1 MEKMN
6 TFDRMVMGMSHAE
19 RMCLYDKL
27 CASISS
33 EEQTIA
39 PPDDAQDISSG
50 QDIQARLKTETSLF
64 RFLLFLRSIFSGADI
79 SKIYNNILI
88 NRIAHKIEKTRPGL
102 LMYKKGMIGVAF
114 YEQVRQLKNVADF
127 FKPAI
132 SLYEE
137 DPGKFY
143 VFLSSLILPDYYA
156 YLEREIDPFLLGDNK
171 EPVQET
177 RLALTRRMD
186 EVFQELTIAQRNS
199 LYQSVINLDWLK
211 QFVRLPFEKILAR
224 FLPSGSDGGYAAQLE
239 LIKNDLAQ
247 FCKVLCNAK
256 SITVE
261 VLQGLCLF
269 SSKSQL
275 ELQQADVESLTADY
289 VTKSL
294 AQVAIIK
301 SFLKAVPIKQLA
313 CIAFKTAS
321 WAPGQPEGAEDWFV
335 KYKAEWKKLLDA
347 RWEEWT
353 KAKRKQLVEQKVFA
367 MFKCMKLPE
376 LPYQPWNAEWCTIK
390 FSRNKAMGF
399 LYAFFSTLFGEIN
412 KILKILIVEGDFKVR
427 ENKLELAES
436 CNEYA
441 RLASD
446 MDAFVRKF
454 SPEGEIGQFFS
465 NVEEGED
472 HSVKV
477 HARLE
482 SAIQAAYS
490 ESTALSMRFTQL
502 TTSIVNV
509 LNGVLAESKVGKYD
523 TINNLNGI
531 GGRFNQ
537 RYRQQ
542 LAEVHQ
548 TLKDS
553 VDCLRELESSEL

>member
-39 PPDDAQDISSG
+39 PPEDVQDISAG
-50 QDIQARLKTETSLF
+50 QDIQTRLKSETALF

-79 SKIYNNILI
+79 SKIYNSILI
-88 NRIAHKIEKTRPGL
+88 KRIAHRIEKTHPGL
-102 LMYKKGMIGVAF
+102 LMYKKGMLGIAF
-114 YEQVRQLKNVADF
+114 YEQIRQLKNVADF
-127 FKPAI
+127 FRPAI

-143 VFLSSLILPDYYA
+143 VFLSSLLLPDYYA
-156 YLEREIDPFLLGDNK
+156 YVEREIDPFLLGDNK

-177 RLALTRRMD
+177 RLALGRRMD
-186 EVFQELTIAQRNS
+186 EVFQELTITQRNS
-199 LYQSVINLDWLK
+199 LYQSVINIDWLR
-211 QFVRLPFEKILAR
+211 QFVRLPYEKMLAR
-224 FLPSGSDGGYAAQLE
+224 FLPSGADGGYAAQLE
-239 LIKNDLAQ
+239 LISNDLSQ

-256 SITVE
+256 SVTVE
-261 VLQGLCLF
+261 ILQALCLF
-269 SSKSQL
+269 SSKGQL
-275 ELQQADVESLTADY
+275 ELQQADVEALTAEY

-294 AQVAIIK
+294 SQIAIIK
-301 SFLKAVPIKQLA
+301 SFLKAVPLRQIA
-313 CIAFKTAS
+313 CIAFKSANWT
-321 WAPGQPEGAEDWFV
+321 PGQPEGAEDWFV
-335 KYKAEWKKLLDA
+335 KYKSEWKKMLDV
-347 RWEEWT
+347 RWDEWT

-376 LPYQPWNAEWCTIK
+376 MPFQPWNAEWCTIK
-390 FSRNKAMGF
+390 FVRNKAMGF
-399 LYAFFSTLFGEIN
+399 LYAFFSTLFTDIN
-412 KILKILIVEGDFKVR
+412 KLLKILIAEGDFNAR
-427 ENKLELAES
+427 ENRIELAES
-436 CNEYA
+436 CNEYS

-446 MDAFVRKF
+446 IDAFVRKF
-454 SPEGEIGQFFS
+454 SPEGEIGQFFA
-465 NVEEGED
+465 NIEEGED

-477 HARLE
+477 HSRLE
-482 SAIQAAYS
+482 AAMQAAYS
-490 ESTALSMRFTQL
+490 ESTALTMRFTQL

-509 LNGVLAESKVGKYD
+509 LNGVFSENKVGKYD
-523 TINNLNGI
+523 TINNIATI

-542 LAEVHQ
+542 LGDVHE

-553 VDCLRELESSEL
+553 INCLRELDSFDI

>member
-39 PPDDAQDISSG
+39 PPEDVQDISSG
-50 QDIQARLKTETSLF
+50 QDIQTRLKSETALF

-88 NRIAHKIEKTRPGL
+88 NRIAHRIEKTHPGL
-102 LMYKKGMIGVAF
+102 LMHKKGMLGIVF
-114 YEQVRQLKNVADF
+114 YEQIRQLKNVADF

-143 VFLSSLILPDYYA
+143 VFLSSLLLPDYYA
-156 YLEREIDPFLLGDNK
+156 YVEREIDPFLLGDNK
-171 EPVQET
+171 EPVPET
-177 RLALTRRMD
+177 RLSLVHRMD

-199 LYQSVINLDWLK
+199 LYQSVINIDWLR
-211 QFVRLPFEKILAR
+211 QFVRLQKEKMLAR
-224 FLPSGSDGGYAAQLE
+224 FLPYGSDGGYAAQLE
-239 LIKNDLAQ
+239 LVSNDLSQ

-256 SITVE
+256 SVTVE
-261 VLQGLCLF
+261 ILQALCLF
-269 SSKSQL
+269 SSKGQID
-275 ELQQADVESLTADY
+275 LQQADVEALTADY

-294 AQVAIIK
+294 AQIAIIK
-301 SFLKAVPIKQLA
+301 NFLKTVPVRQIA
-313 CIAFKTAS
+313 CVAFKSAS

-335 KYKAEWKKLLDA
+335 KYKAEWKKLLDV

-353 KAKRKQLVEQKVFA
+353 KAMRRQLVEQKIFA

-376 LPYQPWNAEWCTIK
+376 LPYQPWNAEWCDIK

-399 LYAFFSTLFGEIN
+399 LYAFFSTLFGDIN
-412 KILKILIVEGDFKVR
+412 KILKILLVEGDFKVR
-427 ENKLELAES
+427 ENRIELAEA
-436 CNEYA
+436 CNDYS

-482 SAIQAAYS
+482 SAIQSAYS
-490 ESTALSMRFTQL
+490 ESTVLSMRFTQL
-502 TTSIVNV
+502 TASIVNV
-509 LNGVLAESKVGKYD
+509 LGGVLSENKVGKYD
-523 TINNLNGI
+523 TINNIATI

-542 LAEVHQ
+542 LVEVHE
-548 TLKDS
+548 TLKDA
-553 VDCLRELESSEL
+553 VNCLKELEAFGG